1 MVCGEPAAE
10 SATDIVAEKLA
21 TEAGVNVTAI
31 VHDAPAASDSPQV
44 VVSAKS
50 AAFVPPIVIPE
61 IVSAAL
67 PVFDSVTVCA
77 LVVTPVTTFPK
88 FTVLGESVAIGAAGA
103 VPDPLS
109 VAVCGEPVALS
120 ATETVAA
127 KLATEPGVNVTE
139 IVHVAPAASD
149 PPQVF
154 VSAKSVGF
162 APPIVIPEIVSAALP
177 VFDSVSICA
186 LEVTPDA
193 TLPKF
198 NVPGESVAV
207 GAAAAVPDPVRLIVD
222 GLANA
227 LLATLIDPVAAPVA
241 VGVNVTVNVQVSP
254 GLYPPSVSCSQV
266 PPVTVNGP
274 DAVNANELKSR

>member
-1 MVCGEPAAE
+1 VPLKEVICGEPAAE

-21 TEAGVNVTAI
+21 AEPGVNVTAI

-50 AAFVPPIVIPE
+50 VAFVPPIVIPE

-77 LVVTPVTTFPK
+77 LAVPPVTSFPK
-88 FTVLGESVAIGAAGA
+88 LIVLGESATTGTAGA

-109 VAVCGEPVALS
+109 VAVCGDPVALS

-139 IVHVAPAASD
+139 IVHIAPAASD
-149 PPQVF
+149 SPQVF
-154 VSAKSVGF
+154 VSAKSLEF
-162 APPIVIPEIVSAALP
+162 APPIVIPEMVSAALP

-186 LEVTPDA
+186 LDVTPDA
-193 TLPKF
+193 TLPKLS
-198 NVPGESVAV
+198 VPGESVAV
-207 GAAAAVPDPVRLIVD
+207 GAAAAVPDPCSVMLE
-222 GLANA
+222 GLARA
-227 LLATLIDPVAAPVA
+227 LLATLIDPVCGPLA
-241 VGVNVTVNVQVSP
+241 VGVNVTVNVQVSL
-254 GLYPPSVSCSQV
+254 GL
-266 PPVTVNGP
+266 
-274 DAVNANELKSR
+274 